1 MNYVIKEARTVE
13 DAITEALVELGITS
27 DEAEIEVLEEQSSGL
42 FGLFSNKLAKVKVSK
57 NSTPDI
63 IVETFL
69 EKVFKEMEL
78 DVELSIKYDEAESN
92 MDIDMNGPNM
102 GILIGKR
109 GQTLDSLQYLISLVV
124 NKEADNYI
132 RVKLDTENYRDRRK
146 QTLENL
152 AKNLANKVKKTGRKF
167 TLEPMNPYERR
178 IIHFTL
184 QNNKF
189 VETHSEGEEPYR
201 KVIIVPKKK
210 R

>member
-1 MNYVIKEARTVE
+1 MNYIIKEARSIE

-27 DEAEIEVLEEQSSGL
+27 EEAQIEIIEKGSTGL
-42 FGLFSNKLAKVKVSK
+42 FGLFNVKLAKVKVSK
-57 NSTPDI
+57 NLSVEDI
-63 IVETFL
+63 AKSFL
-69 EKVFKEMEL
+69 TNVFEKMDLEVNI
-78 DVELSIKYDEAESN
+78 DIKYDDEKD
-92 MDIDMNGPNM
+92 MVIDLSGPNM
-102 GILIGKR
+102 GVLIGKR
-109 GQTLDSLQYLISLVV
+109 GQTLDSLQYLVSLVV
-124 NKEADNYI
+124 NRESDSYVRI
-132 RVKLDTENYRDRRK
+132 KLDTENYRTRRK

-152 AKNLANKVKKTGRKF
+152 AKNLANKVKKSGKKF

-201 KVIIVPKKK
+201 KVIIVPAKK